1 MAQMVA
7 FGSGVTWLGDS
18 GVDGVGVRSCLGL
31 FADGHKGRV
40 KSIAFLAMIVV
51 DSDDSREK

>member
-18 GVDGVGVRSCLGL
+18 GVGVRSCLGL